1 MSEPSESMYLLQR
14 VLTACCGWLLLCGP
28 LTARGADPGS
38 AGQQLP
44 ARVLLQAQAAES
56 PVDNRAFAPGTD
68 AQPAPVF
75 EGRLNIA
82 AAPLQSMPALA
93 KSIVDGRNAQLF
105 PGISLGFVTL
115 GDVLVPVERGEMV
128 REIAPGKVASYWRVI
143 AQFGRVWREAG
154 DDGWSRAALPLML
167 VNDTENHAHQGLA
180 TFLYKD
186 GKVSALR
193 LQFVQQTAPYLLSPH
208 CVLWGVAATSL
219 APLTDREAHA
229 QRAAAQ
235 AELAARLP
243 TRPLA
248 ELRAQLPP
256 GTLDGFGGP
265 VLPKWQVALGL
276 VKDGTLYFESSPT
289 RYGPYPYPLEMR
301 FGVRSVMK
309 SVATPL
315 SLLRLAEVYGPYV
328 LNLHIGDYVPGLDPK
343 WNRIRF
349 IDAANM
355 ATGFGGT
362 GSLVTH
368 PNDPNSGYLDND
380 YDGWYTAPSNADKL
394 RHMNSHLKPYPW
406 EPGTVMRYRDHDFYI
421 LGIAVDAFLKSV
433 RGPEAD
439 AWDMLRKEVFEPI
452 GILHAPAV
460 RTREPG
466 GRDGQVWFNAGY
478 YPTLDDLAKIALL
491 YQDGGAH
498 GGKQILHKQ
507 LTTDLLAARGV
518 LDQKGDAA
526 AGPADVGADG
536 PATNFY
542 RMGFHFLPYT
552 ASRSHQRHYLP
563 TMSGFGDNEV
573 ILFPG
578 RIVAIRTAN
587 VAEVPAGE
595 QARSDDT
602 DATQRAVDRMAP
614 F

>member
-1 MSEPSESMYLLQR
+1 MSAPFDLMYSLR
-14 VLTACCGWLLLCGP
+14 RAVPAACGWLLLCGP
-28 LTARGADPGS
+28 LTPTAAQ
-38 AGQQLP
+38 AGDASQWLP
-44 ARVLLQAQAAES
+44 TRTLLQTQAVIS
-56 PVDNRAFAPGTD
+56 PVDNAAFAPGTG
-68 AQPAPVF
+68 AQPAPAF
-75 EGRLNIA
+75 NGRLTIA
-82 AAPLQSMPALA
+82 AARLQSQPALA
-93 KSIVDGRNAQLF
+93 KSIVDGRDALLF
-105 PGISLGFVTL
+105 PSISLGFVTA

-128 REIAPGKVASYWRVI
+128 RESAPGKVASYWRVI
-143 AQFGRVWREAG
+143 AQFGRVWREPG

-193 LQFVQQTAPYLLSPH
+193 MQFVQQTAPYLLSPH
-208 CVLWGVAATSL
+208 CVLWGAAAAGV
-219 APLTDREAHA
+219 APLSKSEVQA
-229 QRAAAQ
+229 QRTAAQ

-243 TRPLA
+243 ARPLS
-248 ELRAQLPP
+248 ELRMQLPR

-276 VKDGTLYFESSPT
+276 VKDGTLYYEASPT

-309 SVATPL
+309 SVAAPL

-328 LNLHIGDYVPGLDPK
+328 LNLHIGDYVAGLDPK

-406 EPGTVMRYRDHDFYI
+406 EPGTVMRYRDHDFYM

-433 RGPEAD
+433 RGPQAD
-439 AWDMLRKEVFEPI
+439 AWEMLQKEVFEPI

-460 RTREPG
+460 RTREAG
-466 GRDGQVWFNAGY
+466 GRDGPVWFNAGY

-498 GGKQILHKQ
+498 GGKQLLHQQ
-507 LTTDLLAARGV
+507 LTVDLMAARGV

-526 AGPADVGADG
+526 AGPAVASPDG
-536 PATNFY
+536 PATNLY

-552 ASRSHQRHYLP
+552 ASRSRQRHYLP

-595 QARSDDT
+595 KARSDDT